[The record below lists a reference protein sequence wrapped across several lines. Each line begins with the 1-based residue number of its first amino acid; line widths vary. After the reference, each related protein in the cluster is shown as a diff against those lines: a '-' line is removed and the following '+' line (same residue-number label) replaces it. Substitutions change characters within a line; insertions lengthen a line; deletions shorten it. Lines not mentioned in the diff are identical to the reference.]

1 VEIIPAAEILRKM
14 IHEIVFAV
22 LLSQFCIMAG
32 INIEREVGKGRKLC
46 KELTRS
52 GHRFLA

>member
-1 VEIIPAAEILRKM
+1 
-14 IHEIVFAV
+14 
-22 LLSQFCIMAG
+22 MAG
-32 INIEREVGKGRKLC
+32 INIEREVGKGWKLC